1 MANVQG
7 NYLVSFQPDM
17 NAWTLSDASRNESR
31 SPIDQDLNVV
41 LMSGIYAG
49 NLLYFERQNILKIK
63 RVMVESNGA
72 AGLRSP
78 LKGFAAVIK
87 FNLKA
92 VTTLEEGTGGFRL
105 DISEFDKWYN
115 VDTILKPFKTEPA
128 PDYTGLPNGI
138 EPYKMTIS
146 NQGYFA
152 YDGYNLSADY
162 VGQEWAPRVLME
174 LDTPGVYNTSFV
186 LI

>member
-1 MANVQG
+1 MARVQG
-7 NYLVSFQPDM
+7 KYLVSFQPNM
-17 NAWTLSDASRNESR
+17 NAWTLSDNSRNESR
-31 SPIDQDLNVV
+31 SPVDQDVNII
-41 LMSGIYAG
+41 LMSGTFAG
-49 NLLYFERQNILKIK
+49 NALYFERKDILKIK

-72 AGLRSP
+72 ECLRAP
-78 LKGFAAVIK
+78 LKNLAAVIK

-92 VTTLEEGTGGFRL
+92 VTTLEEPTGGFQL
-105 DISEFDKWYN
+105 DISEYNKWYT
-115 VDTILKPFKTEPA
+115 VDTLVRPFETVPA
-128 PDYTGLPNGI
+128 PDYTGVPDGK
-138 EPYKMTIS
+138 EPYKMAIS
-146 NQGYFA
+146 SQGYFA

>member
-1 MANVQG
+1 MAIVQG
-7 NYLVSFQPDM
+7 NYLVSFQPNM
-17 NAWTLSDASRNESR
+17 NAWTLSDNSRNESR
-31 SPIDQDLNVV
+31 SPADQDLNVI
-41 LMSGIYAG
+41 LMSGKFAG
-49 NLLYFERQNILKIK
+49 SSLYFERQNILNIK

-72 AGLRSP
+72 ECLRAP

-92 VTTLEEGTGGFRL
+92 VTTLEEATGGFQL
-105 DISEFDKWYN
+105 DISEYNKWFTVN
-115 VDTILKPFKTEPA
+115 TIVRPFETVPA
-128 PDYTGLPNGI
+128 PDYTGVPDGK
-138 EPYKMTIS
+138 EPYKIS
-146 NQGYFA
+146 ISSQGSFA

-174 LDTPGVYNTSFV
+174 LDTPGVYNTSMV